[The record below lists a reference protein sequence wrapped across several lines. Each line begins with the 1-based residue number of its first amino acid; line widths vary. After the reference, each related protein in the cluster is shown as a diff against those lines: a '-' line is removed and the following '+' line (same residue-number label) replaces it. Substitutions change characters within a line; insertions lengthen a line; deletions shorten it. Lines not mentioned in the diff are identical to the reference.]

1 MQSNPNEHL
10 PDHPFWHFTQKVLQ
24 NSAARSAL
32 SQLETQTGVQDNLF
46 LYCCWL
52 AYAGQCRLT
61 RQEVRKLIEMITTW
75 HARIMLPLTQWQ
87 ILFAKAPKNLVQEIA
102 ATRELANRLEQTMLT
117 DVPLEYSRSVRAPI
131 QKFSDACKNIA
142 TYCKAKQISLNLNT
156 FEITYKLLMNIFSA
170 VNPADA
176 YQLCESILL
185 AETQAYTQA
194 KLGLD

>member
-1 MQSNPNEHL
+1 MQSNPIEHL
-10 PDHPFWHFTQKVLQ
+10 PDNPFWHFTQKVLQ
-24 NSAARSAL
+24 NSTVRSAL
-32 SQLETQTGVQDNLF
+32 SQLEIQTGIQENLL

-61 RQEVRKLIEMITTW
+61 KQEVRKLIETITTW
-75 HARIMLPLTQWQ
+75 HARIILPLTQWQ
-87 ILFAKAPKNLVQEIA
+87 MRFAKMTKSLQQELS

-117 DVPLEYSRSVRAPI
+117 DVPLEFSRSIRTPI

-142 TYCKAKQISLNLNT
+142 TYCKAKQISLNSNT
-156 FEITYKLLMNIFSA
+156 FEITYQLLMNVFPA

-185 AETQAYTQA
+185 VETHSYTQA